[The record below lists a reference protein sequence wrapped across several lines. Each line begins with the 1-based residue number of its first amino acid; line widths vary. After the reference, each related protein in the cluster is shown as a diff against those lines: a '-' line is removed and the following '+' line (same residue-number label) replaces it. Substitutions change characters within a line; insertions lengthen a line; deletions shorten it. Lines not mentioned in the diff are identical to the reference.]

1 MRTPVQTENGFTMIE
16 LLVAMTVFSFMLL
29 IISIGFINVVKV
41 HNAAIAAN
49 LTQDSSNSA
58 MQAMVQAVRN
68 SAGIA
73 SIVPNPLNTA
83 YGDQLCLKTSGV
95 NQLYLINTSQVLERY
110 DTDNACTSRSAGQ
123 PLTSASNVQATFFKA
138 TIETTG
144 TTIKKPEVSLSLT
157 VASGNGTTTGS
168 GATVSCADDNQ
179 ARAFCS
185 FMTLTSGAE
194 PR

>member
-1 MRTPVQTENGFTMIE
+1 VSTPAQTQNGFTMIE
-16 LLVAMTVFSFMLL
+16 LLVAMAVFSFMLL
-29 IISIGFINVVKV
+29 IISVGFINVVKV

-58 MQAMVQAVRN
+58 MQAMVQAVRD
-68 SAGIA
+68 SEGIV
-73 SIVPNPLNTA
+73 SIVTNPLNST

-95 NQLYLINTSQVLERY
+95 NQVYLINTSQVLERY
-110 DTDNACTSRSAGQ
+110 DSNSTCTSRSAGQ
-123 PLTSASNVQATFFKA
+123 PLTAATNVQATYFKA
-138 TIETTG
+138 TVETTG
-144 TTIKKPEVSLSLT
+144 ATITKPEVSLALT

-168 GATVSCADDNQ
+168 GATVSCANNNQ
-179 ARAFCS
+179 DRAFCS